1 MLQDHP
7 AKLGLQVTA
16 QGICSNGDQISSA
29 ASMTAAIITQCIGKT
44 VLVPLPAVGVKMRTR
59 QISL

>member
-29 ASMTAAIITQCIGKT
+29 ASMTAAIITQ
-44 VLVPLPAVGVKMRTR
+44 
-59 QISL
+59 